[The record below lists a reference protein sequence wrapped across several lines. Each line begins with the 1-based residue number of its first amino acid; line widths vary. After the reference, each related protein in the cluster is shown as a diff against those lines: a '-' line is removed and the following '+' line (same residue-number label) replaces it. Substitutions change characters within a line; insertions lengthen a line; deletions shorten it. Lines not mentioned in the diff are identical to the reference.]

1 MGCEDEGEGE
11 DYVVW
16 GSSTLD
22 PVGVGVAAE
31 VAGPTAIAVVSGVV
45 EVVVAAAATVPM
57 TTVLPLTS
65 TLAPPA
71 PTAATGSGITRM
83 AAISGAWM

>member
-1 MGCEDEGEGE
+1 MKGEGE
-11 DYVVW
+11 RYVVW
-16 GSSTLD
+16 GSSALN

-31 VAGPTAIAVVSGVV
+31 VARPTAIAVVPVVV

-65 TLAPPA
+65 ILSLAPTA
-71 PTAATGSGITRM
+71 PTAAIGTGITRRM
-83 AAISGAWM
+83 AISGAWM